1 MTVATVTTD
10 INIGPFKI
18 PGNGQNMIMNNYATR
33 NNLVAEV
40 VVPEPIRSNDLATT
54 QWLHKKEKFTKVILC
69 SIHQLPTKQD
79 KINNLINAMEEVEFH
94 FALEG
99 IFGKGKIFL
108 LNCTKEA
115 KVFMEAKVIDSTQTS
130 WLEMYKLTQEK

>member
-1 MTVATVTTD
+1 
-10 INIGPFKI
+10 
-18 PGNGQNMIMNNYATR
+18 
-33 NNLVAEV
+33 
-40 VVPEPIRSNDLATT
+40 
-54 QWLHKKEKFTKVILC
+54 
-69 SIHQLPTKQD
+69 
-79 KINNLINAMEEVEFH
+79 MEEVEFH